1 MSAPLWKRLLSYLF
15 ELHVESTSS
24 EYNPH
29 LYVSLKNGRYQ
40 LSTANAI
47 YSYGDLYDNFSGAFA
62 KMDLDKGNIQS
73 VLILGLG
80 LGSIPIILEKVFKK
94 QYHYTAV
101 EIDEEVVY
109 LASKYTLPALESNI
123 EIISTDAA
131 IFTLQC
137 QQQFDLIAVDI
148 FLDDVIPNTFQQPS
162 FLKQVAE
169 LLTDKGVLLYNHLA
183 YTQAD
188 RNKAKDFFEAAF
200 QIVFPQAVFVE
211 TNGNWMMMSDGRLL
225 K

>member
-1 MSAPLWKRLLSYLF
+1 MRAPLWKRLLSYLF
-15 ELHVESTSS
+15 ELPVESTSS

-40 LSTANAI
+40 LSTANAV

-62 KMDLDKGNIQS
+62 KMDLEKANIQS
-73 VLILGLG
+73 VLLLGLG

-94 QYHYTAV
+94 QYNYTAV

-109 LASKYTLPALESNI
+109 LASKYTLPELESNI
-123 EIISTDAA
+123 EIFSTDAA

-148 FLDDVIPNTFQQPS
+148 FLDDVIPRTFQQPS
-162 FLKQVAE
+162 FLKQVSE
-169 LLTDKGVLLYNHLA
+169 LLTSKGLLLYNHLA

-188 RNKAKDFFEAAF
+188 RNKAKAFFEEAF
-200 QIVFPQAVFVE
+200 QSVFPEAIFVE

>member
-1 MSAPLWKRLLSYLF
+1 MSAPRWKRLLSYLL

-40 LSTANAI
+40 LSTANAV
-47 YSYGDLYDNFSGAFA
+47 YSYGDLYDNFSGVFA
-62 KMDLDKGNIQS
+62 KMDLDKANIRS
-73 VLILGLG
+73 VLLLGLG

-94 QYHYTAV
+94 QYNYTAV

-109 LASKYTLPALESNI
+109 LASKYTLPELESNI
-123 EIISTDAA
+123 ELFSTDAA

-169 LLTDKGVLLYNHLA
+169 LLADKGVLLYNHLA

-188 RNKAKDFFEAAF
+188 RNKAKVFFDEAF
-200 QIVFPQAVFVE
+200 QSVFPNAVFVE
-211 TNGNWMMMSDGRLL
+211 TNGNWMMMSDGHLL